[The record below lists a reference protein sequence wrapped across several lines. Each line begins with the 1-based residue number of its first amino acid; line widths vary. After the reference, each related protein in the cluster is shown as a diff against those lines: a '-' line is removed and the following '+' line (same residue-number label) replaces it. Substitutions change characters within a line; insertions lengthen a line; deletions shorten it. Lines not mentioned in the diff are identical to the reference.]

1 MPEEQPAKA
10 VIIFAKGGPEPGIED
25 KLKVHGISVRWARSI
40 KAASGLLDLAPDG
53 TLVFTELA
61 LSDGNWRDLVD
72 RLRCTGKF
80 IPVVLLSSTRT
91 ADLWWDALECGVEDI
106 LQAPLSASLLC
117 EYLGKRLTIEK

>member
-10 VIIFAKGGPEPGIED
+10 VIIVAKGGPEPGIEE
-25 KLKVHGISVRWARSI
+25 KLKVHGISVWWARSI
-40 KAASGLLDLAPDG
+40 KAASGLLDLAPGG
-53 TLVFTELA
+53 TLVFAELA

-72 RLRCTGKF
+72 RVRCTGKF

-106 LQAPLSASLLC
+106 LPAPLSASLLC
-117 EYLGKRLTIEK
+117 EYLGKRLTTEK